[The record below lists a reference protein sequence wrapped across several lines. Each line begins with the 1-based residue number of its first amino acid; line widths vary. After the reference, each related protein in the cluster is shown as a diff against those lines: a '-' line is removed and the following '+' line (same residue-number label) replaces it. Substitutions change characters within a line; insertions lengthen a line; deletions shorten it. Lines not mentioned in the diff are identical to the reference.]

1 MTIEETRMRRE
12 HVWRGILQDQ
22 VSRHWLNLYYPDV
35 AEKPAPVVLELPLL
49 GRLQSGFYRES
60 DTEHETYDHFA
71 RPRNCFE
78 NSITGPFASSI
89 KILHHT
95 DPTS

>member
-1 MTIEETRMRRE
+1 MTVEQTRMQRE
-12 HVWRGILQDQ
+12 HVWREILQDQ
-22 VSRHWLNLYYPDV
+22 VSRHWLTSIIRI
-35 AEKPAPVVLELPLL
+35 LL
-49 GRLQSGFYRES
+49 RSPRRWFWSYRSCAVCKSGFYRES
-60 DTEHETYDHFA
+60 DTEHETFRMII

-78 NSITGPFASSI
+78 DSTTGPFASSI